1 MPRILVVGD
10 SMLDRR
16 VDCTVCRLSPEG
28 YIPVHAVEQEHL
40 YAGGAANVALNIK
53 AMGGDVTLL
62 TTLGHSTELRRIVV
76 DADLDFLDVASER
89 TTEKTRYY
97 AGGIVR
103 FRADNDYVLR
113 PEVAD
118 SVLDAF
124 DKLWQRHDYVV
135 FSDYGKG
142 ALLHVD
148 RMLSTVGGTGV
159 TIVDPKGKDWTA
171 YAGATIIKANAQEL
185 ADASDTYHSSA
196 EMFDNLLCS
205 SIICTQGE
213 GGSWLYRNGEQPT
226 HFRPHRVQAVDPTG
240 AGDSYLAAL
249 AVSLW
254 EGNPLPECLRRASV
268 AGALAVTHHGT
279 AVITRKE
286 IFDAL
291 RT

>member
-1 MPRILVVGD
+1 MPKILVVGD

-16 VDCTVCRLSPEG
+16 VDCTVSRLSPEG

-118 SVLDAF
+118 SVLDGF

-148 RMLSTVGGTGV
+148 RMLATINGMSV
-159 TIVDPKGKDWTA
+159 TIVDPKGKDWTP
-171 YAGATIIKANAQEL
+171 YAGATIIKANGQEL
-185 ADASDTYHSSA
+185 VQASDEYVTTQ
-196 EMFDNLLCS
+196 EMFGDLMCS
-205 SIICTQGE
+205 SIICTQGDN
-213 GGSWLYRNGEQPT
+213 GSWLYDSAGGAT
-226 HFRPHRVQAVDPTG
+226 HFRPHRVQAMDPTG

-249 AVSLW
+249 TVSLW
-254 EGNPLPECLRRASV
+254 EGNPLPESMRRASV

>member
-16 VDCTVCRLSPEG
+16 LDCTVPRLSPEG

-40 YAGGAANVALNIK
+40 YAGGAANVALNIQ
-53 AMGGDVTLL
+53 AMGGEVLLL
-62 TTLGHSTELRRIVV
+62 TALGPDPALRKLLV
-76 DADLDFLDVASER
+76 DADLEFEDVTAER
-89 TTEKTRYY
+89 TTVKTRYY

-103 FRADNDYVLR
+103 FRADEDYILR
-113 PEVAD
+113 PEEGQ

-124 DKLWQRHDYVV
+124 DAAWARHDLVV

-148 RMLSTVGGTGV
+148 EMLATVGGHSV
-159 TIVDPKGKDWTA
+159 TIVDPKGKDWTP
-171 YAGATIIKANAQEL
+171 YAGASIIKANAQEL
-185 ADASDTYHSSA
+185 ADASDGYDTSRV
-196 EMFDNLLCS
+196 MFDNLMCN

-213 GGSWLYRNGEQPT
+213 AGSWLYSSDAPAK
-226 HFRPHRVQAVDPTG
+226 HFAPHRVQAVDPTG

-254 EGNPLPECLRRASV
+254 EGNPIDTCLRRASV
-268 AGALAVTHHGT
+268 AGALAVTHRGT

-286 IFDAL
+286 LFNAL
-291 RT
+291 